1 MRIEQF
7 YFWVKDK
14 YTEFHPLAFTNI
26 FNVNFFRQIITTK
39 ENTEKW
45 LDEAYKG
52 CEQTHYKFVDE
63 GSQQDGPMVM
73 KRKRS
78 RVILTPD
85 EREQISN
92 FLAENK

>member
-1 MRIEQF
+1 MTALQTRRAII
-7 YFWVKDK
+7 
-14 YTEFHPLAFTNI
+14 PLTTLTRKPRTITLPFS
-26 FNVNFFRQIITTK
+26 QIITTK
-39 ENTEKW
+39 ENTDKW

-63 GSQQDGPMVM
+63 GSEQDGPMVM

-85 EREQISN
+85 EREEISN
-92 FLAENK
+92 FLADNR

>member
-1 MRIEQF
+1 MTALQTRRVLIPITTLTRKPRTITLPF
-7 YFWVKDK
+7 S
-14 YTEFHPLAFTNI
+14 
-26 FNVNFFRQIITTK
+26 QIITTK
-39 ENTEKW
+39 ENTDKW

-63 GSQQDGPMVM
+63 GSEQDGPMVM

-85 EREQISN
+85 EREEISN
-92 FLAENK
+92 FLADNR

>member
-1 MRIEQF
+1 MWQLFQVRIKVLF
-7 YFWVKDK
+7 S
-14 YTEFHPLAFTNI
+14 N
-26 FNVNFFRQIITTK
+26 FNFSQIITTK
-39 ENTEKW
+39 ENTDKW

-63 GSQQDGPMVM
+63 GSAQDGPMVM

-85 EREQISN
+85 EREEISN
-92 FLAENK
+92 FLADNR

>member
-1 MRIEQF
+1 MTHVPNFCFCVF
-7 YFWVKDK
+7 YF
-14 YTEFHPLAFTNI
+14 NI
-26 FNVNFFRQIITTK
+26 LKSIFRQIITTK
-39 ENTEKW
+39 ENTDKW

-63 GSQQDGPMVM
+63 GSKQDGPMVM

-85 EREQISN
+85 EREEISN
-92 FLAENK
+92 FLADNR

>member
-1 MRIEQF
+1 MSLPTT
-7 YFWVKDK
+7 DPTAHTS
-14 YTEFHPLAFTNI
+14 YTKTRQPRTIDITLPFS
-26 FNVNFFRQIITTK
+26 QIITTK
-39 ENTEKW
+39 ENTDKW

-63 GSQQDGPMVM
+63 GSEQDGPMVM

-85 EREQISN
+85 EREEISN
-92 FLAENK
+92 FLADNR

>member
-1 MRIEQF
+1 MTALQTRRAFI
-7 YFWVKDK
+7 
-14 YTEFHPLAFTNI
+14 PLTTLTRKPRTITLPFS
-26 FNVNFFRQIITTK
+26 QIITTK
-39 ENTEKW
+39 ENTDKW

-63 GSQQDGPMVM
+63 GSEQDGPMVM

-85 EREQISN
+85 EREEISN
-92 FLAENK
+92 FLADNR